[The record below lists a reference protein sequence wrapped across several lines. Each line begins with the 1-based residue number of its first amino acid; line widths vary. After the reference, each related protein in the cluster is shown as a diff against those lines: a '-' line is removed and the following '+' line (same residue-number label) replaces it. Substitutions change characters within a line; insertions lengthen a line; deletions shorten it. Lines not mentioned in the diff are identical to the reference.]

1 MGALCREVFLI
12 QGEDQ
17 KSPSPDA
24 TPSPLWRTP
33 LRARC
38 ALGWW
43 ICAADVA
50 RLVRGSPCPPLY
62 ETPAQVMLRL
72 GEGAGTRPWGR
83 WDPQCD
89 WQTLGPRLS
98 PRLGR
103 RAPTLLSSRI
113 DPRKEGFSEASFP
126 RFDLFQDFSSTFG
139 HPISPT
145 LGLFI
150 STLVPVSLLVQ
161 DFDFTYGHQCQV
173 VWRSFLWNGCDI
185 INFLLCL

>member
-1 MGALCREVFLI
+1 MGSLYREVFLI

-103 RAPTLLSSRI
+103 RAPTLLSARI
-113 DPRKEGFSEASFP
+113 LWGSGVLALCSGRAHTERWAERLGSETKTQY
-126 RFDLFQDFSSTFG
+126 L
-139 HPISPT
+139 
-145 LGLFI
+145 
-150 STLVPVSLLVQ
+150 SL
-161 DFDFTYGHQCQV
+161 
-173 VWRSFLWNGCDI
+173 SFLSP
-185 INFLLCL
+185 